1 VSFRDYPLE
10 ADNQSAL
17 GRLDSKVYYW
27 ISLTILPICGNM
39 YSVMTETQTHFTHI
53 NSQRARREIRSLGQ
67 HHEQPETYIPPTL
80 KLEEGATHL
89 DQRRKEQNKRNFI
102 RDSIAIGAVA
112 LVFVGGAALKH
123 KYDAAHYKTVHYQL
137 QPGDRTLWQAVTHA
151 EHGQEDPR
159 PEVDRITEELGTT
172 DISGVDAI
180 DVHVTR

>member
-39 YSVMTETQTHFTHI
+39 YSVMTE
-53 NSQRARREIRSLGQ
+53 IRSLGQ
-67 HHEQPETYIPPTL
+67 HDAGLKVFDHEQPETYIPPTL